1 MIRSILGDKTE
12 PIINI
17 IAAFLHRCGISANIL
32 TLSGLVVNG
41 IAAYYY
47 YRGQIA
53 LGGIVVLI
61 GGLFDTLDGAVAR
74 SRGNPVKSGGFT
86 DSVVDRYSDLVVLGA
101 ILAFFAKKGD
111 FQNTILLLIVICGTF
126 LVSYIRARAELV
138 IPKCHVGVMERPERV
153 ILLALGSIAGFLV
166 VAIWMLAI
174 GTHLTALHRIY
185 FTYKT
190 IKQLNNDLP

>member
-1 MIRSILGDKTE
+1 MVEDKTQSLIN
-12 PIINI
+12 PI
-17 IAAFLHRCGISANIL
+17 ASFLHRCKISANIL

-47 YRGQIA
+47 YQGLIV
-53 LGGIVVLI
+53 LGGIGVLI

-74 SRGNPVKSGGFT
+74 SSGNPVRAGAFS
-86 DSVVDRYSDLVVLGA
+86 DSVVDRYSDFIVLGA

-138 IPKCHVGVMERPERV
+138 IPKCRVGVMERPERV
-153 ILLALGSIAGFLV
+153 ILLALGSLTGFLDA
-166 VAIWMLAI
+166 AIWILAI

-190 IKQLNNDLP
+190 LKQLHDE